1 MNEIR
6 EMSEINPQ
14 HRRLLEALLFA
25 SPDPVSAAALAERL
39 PADAEIEALLADLAA
54 EYTNRGVNLVKVGNG
69 WAFRT
74 AADLAPMLTIERVSR
89 RRLSRAAV
97 ETLAI
102 VAYHQPV
109 TRAEIEEIR
118 GVGLSKGT
126 LDVLFEAGWI
136 RPKGRRRTPGRPITW
151 GTTEGFLDQFG
162 LGGLD
167 ELPGLEE
174 LKVAGLLDT
183 RPAIQTLDKRGGVA
197 AADDA
202 EEGLVD
208 ALDENDVPKLFD
220 GGEGEA
226 ANQANDP

>member
-39 PADAEIEALLADLAA
+39 PADAEIEALLAELAA
-54 EYTNRGVNLVKVGNG
+54 EYTNRGVNLVKVGKG

-74 AADLAPMLTIERVSR
+74 AADLAPMLTIERVSQ

-109 TRAEIEEIR
+109 TRVEIEEIR

-151 GTTEGFLDQFG
+151 GTTESFLDQFG

-183 RPAIQTLDKRGGVA
+183 RPAIQTLDKPGGVA
-197 AADDA
+197 AMDDA
-202 EEGLVD
+202 EEGLAD
-208 ALDENDVPKLFD
+208 ALDENAVPELFD
-220 GGEGEA
+220 DGEGEA